1 MASEVQMIN
10 QAVDTAFAEEEA
22 KDVEEARED
31 WKLQQLENLEGAL
44 QGGLLFKEGTDM
56 IEDMLDRRTPAEKAA
71 DIVKKVETTKS
82 EMPGGLGETGTEK
95 VKQDPDSKPLTEKN
109 IPTIVQ
115 PEFSAASGK
124 NEVTANDYVS
134 GTNLKSFGADGT
146 VVNQPWFQGVS
157 TAVRM
162 AFGWGM
168 NRGDK

>member
-22 KDVEEARED
+22 KDVEEERND
-31 WKLQQLENLEGAL
+31 WKLQQLENLQGAL
-44 QGGLLFKEGTDM
+44 QGGLLFKEGKDL
-56 IEDMLDRRTPAEKAA
+56 IQDMLDTRTNAEKSQ
-71 DIVKKVETTKS
+71 DMVKEIA
-82 EMPGGLGETGTEK
+82 EALHGMGGGMGKTGTEE
-95 VKQDPDSKPLTEKN
+95 VIQDPDSKPLTPKDT
-109 IPTIVQ
+109 PVIVQ
-115 PEFSAASGK
+115 PWDSDASGK

-146 VVNQPWFQGVS
+146 IVNQPWFQGVS

-162 AFGWGM
+162 AFGWGI

>member
-22 KDVEEARED
+22 KDVEDARND

-44 QGGLLFKEGTDM
+44 QGGLLFKEGRDM
-56 IEDMLDRRTPAEKAA
+56 IEDMLDRRTPAEKAS
-71 DIVKKVETTKS
+71 DIVDKVEKTRE
-82 EMPGGLGETGTEK
+82 EMDGGLGDTGTK
-95 VKQDPDSKPLTEKN
+95 GLKQDPDSKPLTDKDT
-109 IPTIVQ
+109 PTIVQ

-146 VVNQPWFQGVS
+146 VVNKPWFQGVS

-168 NRGDK
+168 NRGDE